1 MFILETHKTKIDI
14 LVQESTE
21 KKQQTTC
28 LWVNICMNILAVIL
42 RPGTPRIE
50 NITV

>member
-21 KKQQTTC
+21 KKQGTTC
-28 LWVNICMNILAVIL
+28 IGEHLHEYPCHDPKTWN
-42 RPGTPRIE
+42 T
-50 NITV
+50 